1 MGGPHPLPARNPVP
15 ITVPL
20 GLDACEPR
28 MGIRWTTKIVLFKRE
43 QSSAGHE
50 QCRRGMGIGSRWTR
64 RGWSL
69 ASEPIVGTERSP
81 DMDGTADTV
90 IIGAGQVGLAM
101 SWCLRDRPIASRP
114 PRPRNVAAQR
124 AIHPR
129 RDQRDSALNTALDL
143 RAGKRRAFP

>member
-1 MGGPHPLPARNPVP
+1 MR
-15 ITVPL
+15 
-20 GLDACEPR
+20 
-28 MGIRWTTKIVLFKRE
+28 IRWTTKIVLFKRE

-50 QCRRGMGIGSRWTR
+50 QCPPRNGYRFPMAPAGLVPS
-64 RGWSL
+64 
-69 ASEPIVGTERSP
+69 VGTVVETERSP
-81 DMDGTADTV
+81 DMDGTAGAV

-129 RDQRDSALNTALDL
+129 RDQRGSALNTALDL

>member
-20 GLDACEPR
+20 GLDACDPR
-28 MGIRWTTKIVLFKRE
+28 MGIRWTTKIGLFKRE

-50 QCRRGMGIGSRWTR
+50 QCPPRNGYRFPMDPAGLVPS
-64 RGWSL
+64 
-69 ASEPIVGTERSP
+69 VGTVEETERSP

-114 PRPRNVAAQR
+114 PRTRER
-124 AIHPR
+124 
-129 RDQRDSALNTALDL
+129 
-143 RAGKRRAFP
+143 